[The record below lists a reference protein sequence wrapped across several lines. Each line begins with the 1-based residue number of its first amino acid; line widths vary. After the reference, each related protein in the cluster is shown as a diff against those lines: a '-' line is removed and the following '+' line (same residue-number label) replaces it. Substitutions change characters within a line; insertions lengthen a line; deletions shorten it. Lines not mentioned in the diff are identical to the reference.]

1 MTCFC
6 LGIVSLAWWV
16 LENVALEWL
25 AALQLGL
32 ANPVLSMMAHHGLP
46 VVSSLDSVSLGF
58 PLALIHAITSFGFL
72 FYTFLWVHPCVHKH
86 GPQGSIWGQSVL
98 SLCYV
103 GAWDQRQRT
112 TLPLSLH
119 SYYFYGA
126 QVVYLSQLDIFSP
139 PLTVAFGLCICISSL
154 FRSDTL
160 GHILPT
166 LGKDWTH
173 QGIAK
178 LYHKVSQ

>member
-6 LGIVSLAWWV
+6 LGIISLAWWV

-25 AALQLGL
+25 AAPQLGL

-72 FYTFLWVHPCVHKH
+72 FYPFLWVHPCVHKH

-98 SLCYV
+98 SCSV

-112 TLPLSLH
+112 TLPSEPSFILFLWGTSSVSKPIGHFFSSSYSSLW
-119 SYYFYGA
+119 
-126 QVVYLSQLDIFSP
+126 LI
-139 PLTVAFGLCICISSL
+139 ICIYL
-154 FRSDTL
+154 YLDR
-160 GHILPT
+160 ILLVIFCPHWERIGPT
-166 LGKDWTH
+166 R
-173 QGIAK
+173 A
-178 LYHKVSQ
+178 